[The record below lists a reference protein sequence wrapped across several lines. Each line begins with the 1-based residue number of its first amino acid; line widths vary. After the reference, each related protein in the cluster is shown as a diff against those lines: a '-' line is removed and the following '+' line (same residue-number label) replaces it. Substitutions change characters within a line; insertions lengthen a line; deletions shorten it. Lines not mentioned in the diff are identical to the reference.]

1 MSVAEITTTK
11 QYLTFN
17 LDKELFTV
25 DVSRAQ
31 EVLEFKS
38 ITRVPQTPDFMRGV
52 INLRGSVVPVV
63 DLRLKFGMSETENT
77 VDTCIIVVELTL
89 EGENTVLGVLADSV
103 QEVIDLNP
111 DEIEPP
117 PKIGSSIKTDFIVG
131 MGKKDSN
138 FVIILN
144 FDRVFSIEEM
154 ESVKA
159 GKEKAPAPI
168 KN

>member
-17 LDKELFTV
+17 LDKELYTV

-38 ITRVPQTPDFMRGV
+38 ITRVPQTPEFMRGV

-63 DLRLKFGMSETENT
+63 DLRLKFGMLATENT
-77 VDTCIIVVELTL
+77 VDTCIIVVELDL

-117 PKIGSSIKTDFIVG
+117 PRIGSSIKTDFIVG
-131 MGKKDSN
+131 MGKRDSK

-144 FDRVFSIEEM
+144 FDRVFSIEEL

-159 GKEKAPAPI
+159 GKEKVPV

>member
-17 LDKELFTV
+17 LDKELYTV

-38 ITRVPQTPDFMRGV
+38 ITRVPQTPEFMRGV

-63 DLRLKFGMSETENT
+63 DLRLKFGMSATENT
-77 VDTCIIVVELTL
+77 VDTCIIVVELDL

-117 PKIGSSIKTDFIVG
+117 PRIGSSIKTDFIVG
-131 MGKKDSN
+131 MGKRDSK

-144 FDRVFSIEEM
+144 FDRVFSIEEL

-159 GKEKAPAPI
+159 GKEKVPV

>member
-17 LDKELFTV
+17 LDKELYTV

-77 VDTCIIVVELTL
+77 EDTCIIVVELNL

-117 PKIGSSIKTDFIVG
+117 PKIGSSIKTDFIMG
-131 MGKKDSN
+131 MGKKDSK

-144 FDRVFSIEEM
+144 FDRVFSIEEL
-154 ESVKA
+154 ESVKVS
-159 GKEKAPAPI
+159 KEKMPV

>member
-17 LDKELFTV
+17 LDKELYTV

-38 ITRVPQTPDFMRGV
+38 ITRVPQTPEFMRGV

-63 DLRLKFGMSETENT
+63 DLRLKFGMSSTEST
-77 VDTCIIVVELTL
+77 VDTCIIVVELDL
-89 EGENTVLGVLADSV
+89 EGENTILGVLADSV
-103 QEVIDLNP
+103 QEVIELDP

-117 PKIGSSIKTDFIVG
+117 PKIGSSIKTDFIIG
-131 MGKKDSN
+131 MGKRDSQ
-138 FVIILN
+138 FIIILN
-144 FDRVFSIEEM
+144 FDRVFSIEEL

-159 GKEKAPAPI
+159 GKEKAPI